1 MQRRKTVLRILSD
14 ENRRLASAVSGL
26 EKELGKV
33 KVGTSPAELG
43 GALADAVLGNE
54 ARYCLLAGRIDKACQ
69 KASKALEGCRRTMLS
84 VLTTYGLLM
93 KAVEGAGTAL
103 LRADEPE
110 GDAFVSEMYAALRN
124 TSVRRWVREHLD
136 VVRKAVRERD
146 EAARKAGKLAVR
158 ASARD
163 SDGKPTPE
171 ARAAEALRAR
181 QLAARD
187 AASARARFALGKFLD
202 LRACVLRTLAGTT
215 EMMYLAAGDAADPER
230 IAASGTSEAF
240 AEIEAADRRAE
251 STLRASRKGKRWT
264 R

>member
-1 MQRRKTVLRILSD
+1 MAKRKLTVLQVLSD

-43 GALADAVLGNE
+43 GALADAVRGNE

-69 KASKALEGCRRTMLS
+69 KASRALEGCRRTMLS

-93 KAVEGAGTAL
+93 KAIEGAGTAL

-110 GDAFVSEMYAALRN
+110 GDTFVSEMYAALRN
-124 TSVRRWVREHLD
+124 TSVRKWVREHLD

-146 EAARKAGKLAVR
+146 EAARKADKLATR
-158 ASARD
+158 AA
-163 SDGKPTPE
+163 GKTPE
-171 ARAAEALRAR
+171 ARSAATLLAR

-187 AASARARFALGKFLD
+187 AAAARARFAVGKFLD
-202 LRACVLRTLAGTT
+202 LRACVLKTLSGTT
-215 EMMYLAAGDAADPER
+215 DMMYSVAGDAADPDR
-230 IAASGTSEAF
+230 IAASGTSAVF
-240 AEIEAADRRAE
+240 REIESADRKAE
-251 STLRASRKGKRWT
+251 ESLRKRRRT
-264 R
+264 RQ